1 MSSFEIGASRPVGA
15 VQLSPATPASAVPA
29 TTPVS
34 PTAPTVSTATVSTA
48 AASTATATPA
58 TQVETNDAIKAGEA
72 PVDANRVELIKKAI
86 EKGDYPVIPTKIS
99 DAMIAAGV
107 ILRGGK

>member
-34 PTAPTVSTATVSTA
+34 PTAPTVSTA